1 MGNIVNG
8 DDGYIIAGGNFG
20 PADAVKFIQ
29 PPPPEWMW
37 PTTKWTDILAVM
49 WNQYAAGKDL
59 KRIYRSNVIT
69 EETLDLMESAL
80 LKVKKLPSSGMKNL
94 PLWPGVDFVPGKNP
108 TKTPM
113 TPAVEAFMGLLGSSH
128 AAGSAYLF
136 IQYRA
141 IVGRK
146 SVSKIKLWQTETK
159 DTKKTNML
167 LYFESKK

>member
-1 MGNIVNG
+1 
-8 DDGYIIAGGNFG
+8 
-20 PADAVKFIQ
+20 
-29 PPPPEWMW
+29 
-37 PTTKWTDILAVM
+37 
-49 WNQYAAGKDL
+49 
-59 KRIYRSNVIT
+59 
-69 EETLDLMESAL
+69 
-80 LKVKKLPSSGMKNL
+80 
-94 PLWPGVDFVPGKNP
+94 
-108 TKTPM
+108 M